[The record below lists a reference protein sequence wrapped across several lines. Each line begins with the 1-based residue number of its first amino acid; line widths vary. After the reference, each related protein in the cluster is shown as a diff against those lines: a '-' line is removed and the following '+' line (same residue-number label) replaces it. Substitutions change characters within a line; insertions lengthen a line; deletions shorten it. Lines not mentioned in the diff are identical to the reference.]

1 MKICFITEYFPK
13 SENLEIKGGVEAVAF
28 NESYY
33 LSKDNDITV
42 LTSYEEG
49 MEKQK
54 NIGNIKVIACGKKRS
69 YTQKGSF
76 KNRLLFMKAAYNFAK
91 KLDFDIV
98 VGYNFITYIIAWKIA
113 KKLEYSLCS
122 KIS

>member
-28 NESYY
+28 NEAYY

-49 MEKQK
+49 MEKEK
-54 NIGNIKVIACGKKRS
+54 NIGNIKVIACGKKKILYSKR
-69 YTQKGSF
+69 
-76 KNRLLFMKAAYNFAK
+76 
-91 KLDFDIV
+91 
-98 VGYNFITYIIAWKIA
+98 II
-113 KKLEYSLCS
+113 
-122 KIS
+122 